1 MTKKILLAM
10 SAITMLFATSCE
22 KTLSPDVAVGETST
36 VSFNI
41 GTPEMVTRA
50 YSDGATAT
58 VLQYA
63 VYDETGAEL
72 TDLRKTDAEIHG
84 STTVEFQLTTGNTY
98 SVIFWA
104 AAPNAPYSVD
114 FTNKKMTVNYTN
126 AVSNDESRDAFYVYH
141 TFTVSGTQTEK
152 VELKR
157 PFAQLNIGTND
168 YAASKSAGYEP
179 KYSFVKVPVSSEL
192 NLVDGAVN
200 AAAEVE
206 FKLAA
211 IPTGETFPV
220 QGYEYMAMNYL
231 LVGAEKEVV
240 DVTFGYSENSNGA
253 QKTRTVGSVPVQRN
267 YRTNIYGQLLTSDVD
282 VNVEINPDYNEPS
295 HVADALYL
303 AAAVGGEYTLT
314 EDVILP
320 ETLNVQSNM
329 VLNLNGKTITG
340 PSEARDSDGNRI
352 HVIVNNAE
360 LTIIGGTIK
369 SVAENGGSAI
379 YNYGSLELNNTT
391 IEGAP
396 SNTTNGYA
404 SYAINSEGAS
414 SKLIVNNSNISG
426 RGTIGATDGTK
437 VEINGGNYY
446 TPEVAWG
453 HAIYAID
460 EGTEVVIN
468 DGVFSEGYA
477 YDASNWG
484 MYQIYS
490 GEKAK
495 VVVKGGDFSETWDCA
510 NGFDLCT
517 ASDGVIEIYG
527 GKFAENPSSQN
538 GKNYVA
544 DGCYAIEY
552 ETDIYTV
559 QAFDAANRTFI
570 INSREEFL
578 NLNALN
584 DKWAQF
590 FSNGQGTEYS
600 NYATQNG
607 GKGTDF
613 YYKWGWTIKLNVD
626 IDLSDVTSLV
636 PINLEGF
643 GIFDGNGHTIKNAT
657 VTTNSDAGLFRA
669 GHAAIKNLN
678 LDNVKVKGGNDA
690 SVGILTSDCH
700 AFVDNVTISNSSSE
714 GGKYA
719 GGVVG
724 YGYCDVTNCTLTNC
738 SVKGCYKFG
747 GVIGY
752 ICASGNNEGNVE
764 NNTLVNCAVEWTGSY
779 STGKTEVVMGKVV
792 GNFNCNGT
800 CEGNTISNMTT
811 EAVSD
816 IGKIE
821 AGKNVK
827 VLNTLVVTVSTAAD
841 LYKLATATGDVKIA
855 LATDITLGNDTDVCN
870 AVNFANATSVTIDGG
885 NKTIT
890 FKGKA
895 GNKSDTSIERV
906 AGILSVGDI
915 TIKNVTLVNDKLS
928 YFGTETS
935 ADRIQVYTTIR
946 GASVAYE
953 KVTFNGGVQ
962 VKGNESFIDCEFTES
977 VLTTN
982 AEGYATDGRFCMF
995 IDHEYDTTGEWAVK
1009 LENCTFNASGYG
1021 CVKVAG
1027 DKGAKITV
1035 DVKGC
1040 SFTNTCPSNSWS
1052 QTTPKY
1058 DVKATGANVTV
1069 KDLGG
1074 NTWAN
1079 GLAQ

>member
-114 FTNKKMTVNYTN
+114 FTNKKMTVNYAN

-152 VELKR
+152 VVLKR

-192 NLVDGAVN
+192 NLVTGAVD
-200 AAAEVE
+200 AATEVE
-206 FKLAA
+206 FKLAD

-220 QGYEYMAMNYL
+220 RGYEYLAMNYL

-240 DVTFGYSENSNGA
+240 DVTFGYSENNNGA
-253 QKTRTVGSVPVQRN
+253 EKTRTVGSVPVQRN

-360 LTIIGGTIK
+360 LSIIGGTIK

-426 RGTIGATDGTK
+426 RGTIGATEGTK

-477 YDASNWG
+477 YDATNWG

-490 GEKAK
+490 GKKAK
-495 VVVKGGDFSETWDCA
+495 VVVKGGDFSEPWDCA

-517 ASDGVIEIYG
+517 AEDGVIEIYG

-544 DGCYAIEY
+544 DGYYVNVVNGKY
-552 ETDIYTV
+552 EVNDYILTADTEGL
-559 QAFDAANRTFI
+559 QAALDAATDGTTIHLTAGVTYGVVYMGRPTKSNNTRMICGTHSFETTDESAFAAHLSDGAWHTTPKYITTLKNVTI
-570 INSREEFL
+570 IGAEGATVAGLVATSGHAYA
-578 NLNALN
+578 NAPDHVHDYVLDV
-584 DKWAQF
+584 DKTGSAYYNTLHMENIK
-590 FSNGQGTEYS
+590 FSNVAFTGKIDINTSDAESTYNGVIFENCTFTTGGTASNNGAAIRYYNESNNGNVKNIVVKNSKFSNCYQGVYVHHV
-600 NYATQNG
+600 NG
-607 GKGTDF
+607 ITITDNEF
-613 YYKWGWTIKLNVD
+613 DTTGHNAIAMQGHDGAVD
-626 IDLSDVTSLV
+626 LKAVV
-636 PINLEGF
+636 
-643 GIFDGNGHTIKNAT
+643 IKNNTFKNINDRVIRFNNVGADSQITIQYNTAT
-657 VTTNSDAGLFRA
+657 ASGDDAGEVIKANSIAAGVTTNIGYNSWDFKSVVNPELRDTVAKASTTDELKAVLANPSVNTVYLGEGKFVPSLYSGDIPTRKSLTIVGAGADKTQFAYTGSHYA
-669 GHAAIKNLN
+669 GQFSLTGFDSITIRDCEVLKRE
-678 LDNVKVKGGNDA
+678 NVKDWGMVVFG
-690 SVGILTSDCH
+690 S
-700 AFVDNVTISNSSSE
+700 SNN
-714 GGKYA
+714 A
-719 GGVVG
+719 NGV
-724 YGYCDVTNCTLTNC
+724 
-738 SVKGCYKFG
+738 
-747 GVIGY
+747 
-752 ICASGNNEGNVE
+752 
-764 NNTLVNCAVEWTGSY
+764 Y
-779 STGKTEVVMGKVV
+779 S
-792 GNFNCNGT
+792 F
-800 CEGNTISNMTT
+800 
-811 EAVSD
+811 
-816 IGKIE
+816 
-821 AGKNVK
+821 
-827 VLNTLVVTVSTAAD
+827 
-841 LYKLATATGDVKIA
+841 
-855 LATDITLGNDTDVCN
+855 
-870 AVNFANATSVTIDGG
+870 
-885 NKTIT
+885 
-890 FKGKA
+890 
-895 GNKSDTSIERV
+895 
-906 AGILSVGDI
+906 
-915 TIKNVTLVNDKLS
+915 
-928 YFGTETS
+928 
-935 ADRIQVYTTIR
+935 
-946 GASVAYE
+946 
-953 KVTFNGGVQ
+953 
-962 VKGNESFIDCEFTES
+962 
-977 VLTTN
+977 
-982 AEGYATDGRFCMF
+982 
-995 IDHEYDTTGEWAVK
+995 
-1009 LENCTFNASGYG
+1009 ENCTFNGVGTQGIFINEEVSGATYNILN
-1021 CVKVAG
+1021 CTFNG
-1027 DKGAKITV
+1027 DFGGEGVISIQNNDGVNHTV
-1035 DVKGC
+1035 NVKGC
-1040 SFTNTCPSNSWS
+1040 TFN
-1052 QTTPKY
+1052 
-1058 DVKATGANVTV
+1058 NVTSNKICV
-1069 KDLGG
+1069 HYPYDGWTLNTDLP
-1074 NTWAN
+1074 ASDIHHK
-1079 GLAQ
+1079 